1 MGNRRKGREAALQFL
16 FQRDMSGAVDTQT
29 VIHYW
34 EENPADS
41 ETREFAN
48 RLLLGTVEKLADID
62 QHIGQFSSHWKLG
75 RMAAVDRNLLRLAIF
90 ELAYCPDIPMKVTM
104 NEAIEIAKKFGSEE
118 SGAFVNGILD
128 QIAKTVKK

>member
-16 FQRDMSGAVDTQT
+16 FQRDMSGAVDAPT
-29 VIHYW
+29 IAHYW
-34 EENPADS
+34 EENPVDE
-41 ETREFAN
+41 ETQDFAQ
-48 RLLLGTVEKLADID
+48 RLFSGTVERLDDID

-90 ELAYCPDIPMKVTM
+90 ELAYCPDIPMKVTL

-118 SGAFVNGILD
+118 SGSFVNGILD